1 MLERLK
7 ELWETSP
14 VVMKGHYRYVV
25 HPVTDGIP
33 SIEPE
38 VLEDVVKRIMEVAE
52 FDNVDYIVTPE
63 AMGIPIAT
71 LLSYKTKIPLNV
83 IRKKEYRLE
92 GELKVYQKTGYAECK
107 MYVNGLKKGDRV
119 LIVDDIVSTGG
130 TLLGIIKAL
139 KKAGIKIA
147 DVITVFE
154 RGEGKKRIEK
164 ETGLKIKTLL
174 RVKER

>member
-1 MLERLK
+1 MLEKLK
-7 ELWETSP
+7 RLWETSP

-25 HPVTDGIP
+25 HPITDGIP
-33 SIEPE
+33 YIEPRL
-38 VLEDVVKRIMEVAE
+38 LEDIVKKIMEVA
-52 FDNVDYIVTPE
+52 DLHVDYIVTPE

-83 IRKKEYRLE
+83 VRKKEYKLN
-92 GELKVYQKTGYAECK
+92 GELKVYQKTGYAECQ
-107 MYVNGLKKGDRV
+107 MYVNGLKRGDRV

-130 TLLGIIKAL
+130 TLLGIIKVL

-154 RGEGKKRIEK
+154 RGEGKKRIER
-164 ETGLKIKTLL
+164 ETGFKIKTLL
-174 RVKER
+174 RVKDR

>member
-1 MLERLK
+1 
-7 ELWETSP
+7 
-14 VVMKGHYRYVV
+14 MKGHYRYVV
-25 HPVTDGIP
+25 HPITDGIP
-33 SIEPE
+33 YIEPGL
-38 VLEDVVKRIMEVAE
+38 LEDIVKKVIEIA
-52 FDNVDYIVTPE
+52 DLKVDYIVTPE

-83 IRKKEYRLE
+83 VRKKKYNLK
-92 GELKVYQKTGYAECK
+92 GELKVYQRTGYAECQ

-130 TLLGIIKAL
+130 TLLGIIKVF

-164 ETGLKIKTLL
+164 ETEFKIKTLL
-174 RVKER
+174 RVKDR

>member
-1 MLERLK
+1 MLAKLK
-7 ELWETSP
+7 KLWETSP

-25 HPVTDGIP
+25 HPITDGIP
-33 SIEPE
+33 CIEPE
-38 VLEDVVKRIMEVAE
+38 VLEDVVKRIMEVT
-52 FDNVDYIVTPE
+52 DLNVDYIVTPE
-63 AMGIPIAT
+63 AMGIPMAT
-71 LLSYKTKIPLNV
+71 LLSYKTEIPLNI
-83 IRKKEYRLE
+83 IRKKEYKLK

-130 TLLGIIKAL
+130 TLLGIIKVL

-154 RGEGKKRIEK
+154 RGEGKERIEK
-164 ETGLKIKTLL
+164 ETGFKIKTLL
-174 RVKER
+174 RVKDR